1 MLIYHV
7 LYNYKSKVK
16 YVCGGGGGG
25 ITIYNLTCMHV

>member
-25 ITIYNLTCMHV
+25 ELLYTI